1 MFPILSLRIG
11 SFSLLFDFLIKFA
24 FEFTLD
30 SRCLVVKFQEGIHE
44 KIPMMHFLK
53 IEVKINQFLCK
64 DILKNLKAYLIFLA
78 YFGTQKVG

>member
-1 MFPILSLRIG
+1 MFPILSLGIG

-30 SRCLVVKFQEGIHE
+30 SRCFVVKFQEGVHK

-53 IEVKINQFLCK
+53 IEVNINQSLCE
-64 DILKNLKAYLIFLA
+64 DI
-78 YFGTQKVG
+78 

>member
-53 IEVKINQFLCK
+53 IEVKINQSFCEE
-64 DILKNLKAYLIFLA
+64 IQNLKAYLIFLA
-78 YFGTQKVG
+78 CFGTQKIG